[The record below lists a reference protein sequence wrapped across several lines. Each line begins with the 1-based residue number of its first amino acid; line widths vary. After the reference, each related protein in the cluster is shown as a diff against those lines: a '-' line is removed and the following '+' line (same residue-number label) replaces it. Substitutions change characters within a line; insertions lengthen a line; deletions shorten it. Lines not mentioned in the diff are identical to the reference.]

1 MNILSIVSAF
11 PGSSHDAYIL
21 RQSGLYQAF
30 ETGQMPH
37 GWLLGDAGYPCG
49 QWLITRSRA
58 ESDFNQAHVR
68 MRSVIER
75 TFGVLK
81 SPFRCLDR
89 SGGSLLYSPT
99 KVANIIGACAVLHNL
114 ANRHGLPAEVADDL
128 EVHPLDPVQR
138 ADARGSQ
145 VRGQIVNNY
154 FA

>member
-99 KVANIIGACAVLHNL
+99 KVANII
-114 ANRHGLPAEVADDL
+114 AEVADDL